1 MTVVRAVLLL
11 VLCTVGGWLGLKAG
25 TYYLSIDTIKA
36 VLGGNQRL
44 GTLSQFGFMV
54 IGVLAGGLLFG
65 KVIAYV
71 THLANQLKEMPV
83 NDKIALILGGMVGLA
98 ATALLQPMVNQI
110 EPSLR
115 LLVIMGIG
123 LVMVYLTT
131 QAAMSMR
138 EELRL
143 ILPHA
148 TAPEDKHPLKYGKIL
163 DTNIII
169 DGRITDIVRSGFI
182 EGTLYVPGF
191 VLDELQTIADS
202 GDSLKRARGR
212 RGLDLLNAMQK
223 EFNLLVRNH
232 DHVIGRAD
240 GEPVDSRLVR
250 LAKALDATIV
260 TNDFN
265 LNKVA
270 ELQGVRVLNVNEL
283 ANALKPVVLVGEDLT
298 VQLTRAGREP
308 GQAVAYLDDGTM
320 VVVENARDRVG
331 ETVTVVVASL
341 LQTTAGKMI
350 FSNLREVAEQEQER
364 LDRNIRSYYR
374 DRDRRRDPRDGSGP
388 ERRA

>member
-83 NDKIALILGGMVGLA
+83 NDKIALIMGGMVGLA

-202 GDSLKRARGR
+202 GDSL
-212 RGLDLLNAMQK
+212 
-223 EFNLLVRNH
+223 
-232 DHVIGRAD
+232 
-240 GEPVDSRLVR
+240 
-250 LAKALDATIV
+250 
-260 TNDFN
+260 
-265 LNKVA
+265 
-270 ELQGVRVLNVNEL
+270 
-283 ANALKPVVLVGEDLT
+283 
-298 VQLTRAGREP
+298 
-308 GQAVAYLDDGTM
+308 
-320 VVVENARDRVG
+320 
-331 ETVTVVVASL
+331 
-341 LQTTAGKMI
+341 
-350 FSNLREVAEQEQER
+350 
-364 LDRNIRSYYR
+364 
-374 DRDRRRDPRDGSGP
+374 
-388 ERRA
+388 